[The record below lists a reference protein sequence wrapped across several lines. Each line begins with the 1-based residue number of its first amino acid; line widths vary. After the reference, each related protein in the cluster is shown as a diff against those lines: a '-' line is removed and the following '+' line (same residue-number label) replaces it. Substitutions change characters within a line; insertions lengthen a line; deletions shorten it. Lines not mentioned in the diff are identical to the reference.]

1 MWKLWIRAIIEYEMQ
16 NMLIKLITKERETR
30 KKQKARQ
37 SDTKQRKTERIR
49 EQEEERKRKKETG
62 SLRKEPRAKRAQ

>member
-37 SDTKQRKTERIR
+37 SDKKKRTKDRIR
-49 EQEEERKRKKETG
+49 EKEEERKIKKETG
-62 SLRKEPRAKRAQ
+62 SEA